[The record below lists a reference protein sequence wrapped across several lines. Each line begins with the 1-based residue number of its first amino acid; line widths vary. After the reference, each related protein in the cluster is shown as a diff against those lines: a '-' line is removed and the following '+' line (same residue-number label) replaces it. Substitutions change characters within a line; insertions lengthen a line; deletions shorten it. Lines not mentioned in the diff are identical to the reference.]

1 MDNPATTD
9 LMNTLSSATNEKNL
23 DEYLNMLSELGYQ
36 TTFAGYYEY
45 MLKKKDL
52 LKSEAIAASYLNNIY
67 AYQILE
73 GKKKAGREKILC
85 LCIGAGFNLEET
97 QRALEISKNGILY
110 SKDTRDAIIIYAI
123 GKKMSVR
130 DINCLLEK
138 YNELPLD
145 S

>member
-36 TTFAGYYEY
+36 KTFAGYYEY

-97 QRALEISKNGILY
+97 AHRGATAELNHLDTAMLVEETHKLLGLISLILV
-110 SKDTRDAIIIYAI
+110 DE
-123 GKKMSVR
+123 
-130 DINCLLEK
+130 LL
-138 YNELPLD
+138 NLFIVLVQLTF
-145 S
+145 